1 MLRNPYREFLELLP
15 VRTLQ
20 VGTVL
25 DATGSVVT
33 VELPGGG
40 RLQARGQASVGDR
53 VFVRDELVEGV
64 APNLPYVSAEV

>member
-53 VFVRDELVEGV
+53 VFVRDGLVEGA